1 MGSSGLS
8 ITSEDLLPLIGGA
21 NAPVIVDVRRRPV
34 FDADDRVLPTAIWRD
49 HLAVDAWIGDL
60 PAGVPVVAYCVYGH
74 QVGQSAASRLRLA
87 GVDARYLAGGIE
99 SWKAAGGPVVAK
111 RPDWCDPTAS
121 DASRWVTRERPKID
135 RIACPWFIRR
145 FVDRRAEI
153 HYVEAE
159 WVRDAAVE
167 LRAVPFDIPDVEL
180 THIGATC
187 SFDTLIAAY
196 GVTDPAL
203 LRLATI
209 IRGADT
215 GRPDLA
221 PEAAGLLALSLGI
234 SASTTDDQEAL
245 RLGSVLYDSLY
256 AWARFAAAETHNWPA
271 AAGTPSVVAG
281 AAR

>member
-8 ITSEDLLPLIGGA
+8 ISPEELIRLVGGA

-49 HLAVDAWIGDL
+49 HLAVDTWVGAL
-60 PAGVPVVAYCVYGH
+60 PANVPVVVYCVHGH
-74 QVGQSAASRLRLA
+74 QVSQAAASCLHLG
-87 GVDARYLAGGIE
+87 GVNVRYLAGGIE
-99 SWKAAGGPVVAK
+99 AWRAAGGPLVGK
-111 RPDWCDPTAS
+111 RADWCDPTATGP
-121 DASRWVTRERPKID
+121 SRWVTRERPKID
-135 RIACPWFIRR
+135 RIACPWFVRR

-167 LRAVPFDIPDVEL
+167 LAAVPFDVPEVEL

-187 SFDTLIAAY
+187 SFDTLVAAY
-196 GVTDPAL
+196 GMTDPAL
-203 LRLATI
+203 QRVADI
-209 IRGADT
+209 VRGADT
-215 GRPDLA
+215 ARPDLA

-234 SASTTDDQEAL
+234 SASTDDDQEAL
-245 RLGSVLYDSLY
+245 RLGMVLYDALY

-271 AAGTPSVVAG
+271 AAPVAV
-281 AAR
+281 AR